1 MDNKE
6 MAFLDYAKVEIERQ
20 VNEYFEYLKESVIE
34 LIRQDLEEEEV
45 KNGVPNLCKNLITI
59 TFAND
64 ENLL

>member
-6 MAFLDYAKVEIERQ
+6 MTFLDYAKVEIERQ

-45 KNGVPNLCKNLITI
+45 KNGVPNLCKNLIAL

>member
-1 MDNKE
+1 MCNKE
-6 MAFLDYAKVEIERQ
+6 MTFVDYARIEIERQ

-34 LIRQDLEEEEV
+34 LIRQDLEEEEI
-45 KNGVPNLCKNLITI
+45 KDGVPELCKNLILL

>member
-1 MDNKE
+1 MCNKE
-6 MAFLDYAKVEIERQ
+6 MTFIDYAMIEIERQ

-34 LIRQDLEEEEV
+34 LIRQDLEEEEI
-45 KNGVPNLCKNLITI
+45 KDGVPELCKNLILL